1 MKEMAEEFKKNKEL
15 LEKETKMREDLQK
28 QLGKITNERNDLRGE
43 LDGIQDLLDEAEFRA
58 EQLQQQKV
66 LLETKVNKHF
76 GVKHRGRI
84 YWLKYSSIV
93 FPRPKY
99 SILKS
104 NGSVNDPTVTPHYSQ
119 KFPEFHKIII
129 TSTMILWY

>member
-66 LLETKVNKHF
+66 LLETKVNKYF
-76 GVKHRGRI
+76 DINTRGRTL
-84 YWLKYSSIV
+84 WLKYS
-93 FPRPKY
+93 
-99 SILKS
+99 IL
-104 NGSVNDPTVTPHYSQ
+104 
-119 KFPEFHKIII
+119 
-129 TSTMILWY
+129 

>member
-66 LLETKVNKHF
+66 LLETKVNTYF
-76 GVKHRGRI
+76 GMSHRG
-84 YWLKYSSIV
+84 L
-93 FPRPKY
+93 FC
-99 SILKS
+99 
-104 NGSVNDPTVTPHYSQ
+104 G
-119 KFPEFHKIII
+119 
-129 TSTMILWY
+129 

>member
-66 LLETKVNKHF
+66 LLETKVNKYF
-76 GVKHRGRI
+76 DINTRGRTL
-84 YWLKYSSIV
+84 WLKYS
-93 FPRPKY
+93 
-99 SILKS
+99 ILIS
-104 NGSVNDPTVTPHYSQ
+104 NGSVNDFTVRPLYSQ
-119 KFPEFHKIII
+119 KFPDLSQNFLNDLK
-129 TSTMILWY
+129 

>member
-84 YWLKYSSIV
+84 YWLKYS
-93 FPRPKY
+93 
-99 SILKS
+99 ILKS
-104 NGSVNDPTVTPHYSQ
+104 NGSVNDPTVTPHYSR